1 MFLALTVLTNFERG
15 LCFWTVLTGCV
26 MCIWVVFTALSVLTV
41 LSVLNW
47 GVLDVWTALTALIGF
62 LVVFMIRYVDSVGQI
77 RRD

>member
-26 MCIWVVFTALSVLTV
+26 MCIWVVFTVLSV